1 MFVKSF
7 DTHTKKST
15 IIDTK
20 GIALEMRRRR
30 KIDPIVLLILHA
42 LSGCD
47 TTSFIRGVTKK
58 KIFSTYLNNPGTYSG
73 LMSLVSVPPPKEA
86 TSAAERLLIDSHS
99 SRLNVNSLD
108 DLRASSKRFFENE

>member
-1 MFVKSF
+1 MIRVRSRFEELVSKL
-7 DTHTKKST
+7 DAKA
-15 IIDTK
+15 
-20 GIALEMRRRR
+20 IALDMRRRM
-30 KIDPIVLLILHA
+30 KIDPVVLLILHA

-58 KIFSTYLNNPGTYSG
+58 KIFSTYLKNPGTYSG

-86 TSAAERLLIDSHS
+86 ISAAERLLIHSHS

-108 DLRASSKRFFENE
+108 DLRASSKRFFEIK